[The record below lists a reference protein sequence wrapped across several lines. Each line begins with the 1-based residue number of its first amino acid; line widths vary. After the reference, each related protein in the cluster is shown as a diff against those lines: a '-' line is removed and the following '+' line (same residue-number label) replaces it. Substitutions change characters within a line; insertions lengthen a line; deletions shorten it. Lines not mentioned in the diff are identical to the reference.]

1 MALARSRFK
10 AMKLGEITL
19 RTGPQDNEI
28 DMLEREY
35 YRWAQRLADVLAVPL
50 NIYSERFRYGAAMGG
65 PRPLNVPV
73 RH

>member
-35 YRWAQRLADVLAVPL
+35 YRWAQRLADVLGCPL
-50 NIYSERFRYGAAMGG
+50 NIFSERFRYGGGSMG
-65 PRPLNVPV
+65 PRPMNIPV
-73 RH
+73 RN